1 MQNDQLD
8 RKNAVIAVRVSSDKQ
23 YDEGDSPEAQIEQ
36 LTLLANRMNARIVK
50 VFEFAESGSKLIQP
64 MQQAITY
71 CQDPKNDVQLFL
83 IKSIDRFTRGGA
95 EVYAHLKKQLDVA
108 NVRLIDNY
116 GVISH
121 NLINT
126 LEHLDIEY
134 KWSKYSPSQKSEYL
148 EAERAKDELRDILTR
163 MIGAEVRYTRL
174 GYWMRQ
180 SPLGFDSQK
189 IETKHGKR
197 SILIPHPKESVFI
210 KRLFELRALG
220 VMSDKEIID
229 DLNLR
234 GFQTRIHYIRSK
246 HDRTKVIGKRGGN
259 KLDKDA
265 MDLLLRNPIYAGIIK
280 EKWTDNKP
288 VRASFEGLVSIETF
302 NAANRGKV
310 IIIDKGGELA
320 MKIEAAPPH
329 QVNKGI
335 KNPEFPYRKYIG
347 CSKCGSA
354 MYGSSNRGYNGT
366 LYPSYSCSKGH
377 YFRVP
382 KAELESTVLNFIK
395 RISLSEQQIDM
406 ISNAVMT
413 EWERRLRSAED
424 DIAVFDKQIQELEL
438 DAEMTVRKLKMVES
452 ETAIKYMEQDLLS
465 IEKRIREL
473 KAEKE
478 AKITE
483 EPADMGKIMKRVKYF
498 LENLDQ
504 LLVKQIDPIKKAQFF
519 SVFFDRIPT
528 YEELKTGT
536 ENSAILTGVRK
547 LFELSDPYLPVMVA
561 PPRLE
566 LGTQGSS
573 GLCSTN

>member
-1 MQNDQLD
+1 MQNDQLE

-36 LTLLANRMNARIVK
+36 LTLLASRMNARIVK

-197 SILIPHPKESVFI
+197 SILVPHPKESVFI

-234 GFQTRIHYIRSK
+234 GFQTRIHYVRSK
-246 HDRTKVIGKRGGN
+246 HDRTKVVGKRGGN

-310 IIIDKGGELA
+310 VIIDKGSELD

-382 KAELESTVLNFIK
+382 KAELESTVLDFIK
-395 RISLSEQQIDM
+395 RISLSEQQIEI

-413 EWERRLRSAED
+413 EWERRLRSVED

-478 AKITE
+478 AKMTE

-547 LFELSDPYLPVMVA
+547 LFELSDPQLLGLVA

>member
-1 MQNDQLD
+1 MQNDQLE

-36 LTLLANRMNARIVK
+36 LTILANRMNARIVK

-71 CQDPKNDVQLFL
+71 CQDPKNDIQLFL

-126 LEHLDIEY
+126 LDHLDIEY

-197 SILIPHPKESVFI
+197 SILVPHPKESVFI

-234 GFQTRIHYIRSK
+234 GFQTRIHYVRSK
-246 HDRTKVIGKRGGN
+246 HDRTKVVDKRGGN

-310 IIIDKGGELA
+310 IIIDKGGELD

-354 MYGSSNRGYNGT
+354 MYGSSNRGYNGS

-382 KAELESTVLNFIK
+382 KAELESTVLDFIK
-395 RISLSEQQIDM
+395 RISLNEQQIDI
-406 ISNAVMT
+406 ISTAVMT
-413 EWERRLRSAED
+413 EWERRLRSVED

-465 IEKRIREL
+465 IEKRLREL

-478 AKITE
+478 AKMTE
-483 EPADMGKIMKRVKYF
+483 EPADMGKIMRRVKYF

-504 LLVKQIDPIKKAQFF
+504 LLVKQIDPIEKAQFF

-536 ENSAILTGVRK
+536 ENSDILTGVRK
-547 LFELSDPYLPVMVA
+547 LFELSDPQLLGLVA

-566 LGTQGSS
+566 LGTRGSS
-573 GLCSTN
+573 GRCSTN

>member
-1 MQNDQLD
+1 MQNDQLE

-36 LTLLANRMNARIVK
+36 LTILANRMNARIVK

-126 LEHLDIEY
+126 LDHLDIEY

-197 SILIPHPKESVFI
+197 SILVPHPKESVFI

-234 GFQTRIHYIRSK
+234 GFQTRIHYVRSK
-246 HDRTKVIGKRGGN
+246 HDRTKVVDKRGGN

-310 IIIDKGGELA
+310 IIIDKGGELD

-354 MYGSSNRGYNGT
+354 MYGSSNRGYNGS

-382 KAELESTVLNFIK
+382 KAELESTVLDFIK
-395 RISLSEQQIDM
+395 RISLSEQQIDI

-413 EWERRLRSAED
+413 EWERRLRSVED

-465 IEKRIREL
+465 IEKRLREL

-478 AKITE
+478 AKMTE
-483 EPADMGKIMKRVKYF
+483 EPADMGKIMRRVKYF

-547 LFELSDPYLPVMVA
+547 LFELSDPQLLGLVA

>member
-1 MQNDQLD
+1 MQNDQLE

-36 LTLLANRMNARIVK
+36 LTILANRMNARIVK

-197 SILIPHPKESVFI
+197 SILVPHPKESVFI

-246 HDRTKVIGKRGGN
+246 HDRTKVVDKRGGN

-310 IIIDKGGELA
+310 IIIDKGGELD

-354 MYGSSNRGYNGT
+354 MYGSSNRGYNGS

-382 KAELESTVLNFIK
+382 KAELESTVLDFIK
-395 RISLSEQQIDM
+395 RISLSEQQIDI
-406 ISNAVMT
+406 ISTAVMT
-413 EWERRLRSAED
+413 EWERRLRSVED

-465 IEKRIREL
+465 IEKRLREL

-478 AKITE
+478 AKMTE
-483 EPADMGKIMKRVKYF
+483 EPADMGKIMRRVKYF

-547 LFELSDPYLPVMVA
+547 LFELSDPQLLGLVA

>member
-1 MQNDQLD
+1 MQNDQLE

-36 LTLLANRMNARIVK
+36 LTILANRMNARIVK

-71 CQDPKNDVQLFL
+71 CQDPKNDIQLFL

-234 GFQTRIHYIRSK
+234 GFQTRIHYVRSK
-246 HDRTKVIGKRGGN
+246 HDRTKVVDKRGGN

-310 IIIDKGGELA
+310 IIIDKGGELD

-354 MYGSSNRGYNGT
+354 MYGSSNRGYNGS

-377 YFRVP
+377 YFRVS
-382 KAELESTVLNFIK
+382 KAELESTVLDFIK
-395 RISLSEQQIDM
+395 RISLSEQQIDI

-413 EWERRLRSAED
+413 EWERRLRSVED

-465 IEKRIREL
+465 IEKRLREL

-478 AKITE
+478 AKMTE
-483 EPADMGKIMKRVKYF
+483 EPADMGKIMRRVKYF

-547 LFELSDPYLPVMVA
+547 LFELSDPQLLGLVA

>member
-1 MQNDQLD
+1 MQNDQLE

-36 LTLLANRMNARIVK
+36 LTILANRMNARIVK

-197 SILIPHPKESVFI
+197 SILVPHPKESVFI

-234 GFQTRIHYIRSK
+234 GFQTRIHYVRSK
-246 HDRTKVIGKRGGN
+246 HDRTKVVDKRGGN

-265 MDLLLRNPIYAGIIK
+265 MDLLLRNPIYAGIIR

-288 VRASFEGLVSIETF
+288 VRASFEGLVSIDTF

-310 IIIDKGGELA
+310 VIIDNGGELD

-354 MYGSSNRGYNGT
+354 MYGSSNRGYNGS

-382 KAELESTVLNFIK
+382 KAELESTVLDFIK
-395 RISLSEQQIDM
+395 RISLSEQQIDI
-406 ISNAVMT
+406 ISTAVMT
-413 EWERRLRSAED
+413 EWERRLRSVED

-465 IEKRIREL
+465 IEKRLREL

-478 AKITE
+478 AKMTE
-483 EPADMGKIMKRVKYF
+483 EPADMGKIMRRVKYF

-547 LFELSDPYLPVMVA
+547 LFELSDPQLLGLVA

>member
-1 MQNDQLD
+1 
-8 RKNAVIAVRVSSDKQ
+8 
-23 YDEGDSPEAQIEQ
+23 
-36 LTLLANRMNARIVK
+36 
-50 VFEFAESGSKLIQP
+50 
-64 MQQAITY
+64 
-71 CQDPKNDVQLFL
+71 
-83 IKSIDRFTRGGA
+83 
-95 EVYAHLKKQLDVA
+95 
-108 NVRLIDNY
+108 
-116 GVISH
+116 
-121 NLINT
+121 
-126 LEHLDIEY
+126 
-134 KWSKYSPSQKSEYL
+134 
-148 EAERAKDELRDILTR
+148 
-163 MIGAEVRYTRL
+163 
-174 GYWMRQ
+174 
-180 SPLGFDSQK
+180 
-189 IETKHGKR
+189 
-197 SILIPHPKESVFI
+197 
-210 KRLFELRALG
+210 
-220 VMSDKEIID
+220 MSDKEIID

-234 GFQTRIHYIRSK
+234 GFQTRIHYVRSK
-246 HDRTKVIGKRGGN
+246 HDRTKVVGKRGGN

-310 IIIDKGGELA
+310 VIIDKGSELD

-354 MYGSSNRGYNGT
+354 MYGSSNRGYNGS

-382 KAELESTVLNFIK
+382 KAELESTVLDFIK
-395 RISLSEQQIDM
+395 RISLSEQQIEI

-413 EWERRLRSAED
+413 EWERRLRSVED

-465 IEKRIREL
+465 IEKRLREL

-478 AKITE
+478 AKMTE

-547 LFELSDPYLPVMVA
+547 LFELSDPQLLGLVA

-566 LGTQGSS
+566 LGEKCRWYFARKSS
-573 GLCSTN
+573 LENLFSKTKFRGRRR

>member
-1 MQNDQLD
+1 MQNDQLE

-36 LTLLANRMNARIVK
+36 LTILANSLNARIVK

-64 MQQAITY
+64 MQQAITF

-197 SILIPHPKESVFI
+197 SILVPHPKESIFI

-234 GFQTRIHYIRSK
+234 GFQTRIHYVRSK
-246 HDRTKVIGKRGGN
+246 HDRTKIVGKRGGN

-310 IIIDKGGELA
+310 VIIDKGSELD

-382 KAELESTVLNFIK
+382 KAELESTVLDFIK
-395 RISLSEQQIDM
+395 RISLSEQQIEI

-413 EWERRLRSAED
+413 EWERRLRSVED

-438 DAEMTVRKLKMVES
+438 DAELTVRKLKMVES

-478 AKITE
+478 AKMTE

-547 LFELSDPYLPVMVA
+547 LFELSDPQLLGLVA

>member
-1 MQNDQLD
+1 MQNDQLE

-36 LTLLANRMNARIVK
+36 LTLLASRMNARIVK

-197 SILIPHPKESVFI
+197 SILVPHPKESVFI

-234 GFQTRIHYIRSK
+234 GFQTRIHYVRSK
-246 HDRTKVIGKRGGN
+246 HDRTKVVGKRGGN

-280 EKWTDNKP
+280 EKWTDNRP
-288 VRASFEGLVSIETF
+288 VRASFEGLVSIDTF

-310 IIIDKGGELA
+310 VIIDKGSELD

-382 KAELESTVLNFIK
+382 KAELESTVLDFIK
-395 RISLSEQQIDM
+395 RISLSEQQIEI

-413 EWERRLRSAED
+413 EWERRLRSVED

-438 DAEMTVRKLKMVES
+438 DAEMTV
-452 ETAIKYMEQDLLS
+452 
-465 IEKRIREL
+465 
-473 KAEKE
+473 
-478 AKITE
+478 
-483 EPADMGKIMKRVKYF
+483 
-498 LENLDQ
+498 
-504 LLVKQIDPIKKAQFF
+504 
-519 SVFFDRIPT
+519 
-528 YEELKTGT
+528 
-536 ENSAILTGVRK
+536 
-547 LFELSDPYLPVMVA
+547 
-561 PPRLE
+561 
-566 LGTQGSS
+566 
-573 GLCSTN
+573 

>member
-1 MQNDQLD
+1 MQNDQLE

-50 VFEFAESGSKLIQP
+50 IFEFAESGSKLIQP

-95 EVYAHLKKQLDVA
+95 EVYAHLKKQLDFA

-197 SILIPHPKESVFI
+197 SILVPHPKESIFV
-210 KRLFELRALG
+210 KRIFELRALG

-234 GFQTRIHYIRSK
+234 GFQTRIHYVRSK
-246 HDRTKVIGKRGGN
+246 HDRTKIIGKRGGN

-265 MDLLLRNPIYAGIIK
+265 MDLLLINPIYAGIIK

-302 NAANRGKV
+302 NAANRGKIV
-310 IIIDKGGELA
+310 IIDKGGQLD

-382 KAELESTVLNFIK
+382 KAELELTVIDFIK
-395 RISLSEQQIDM
+395 RISLSEQQIDI
-406 ISNAVMT
+406 ISTAVMT
-413 EWERRLRSAED
+413 EWERRLRSVED
-424 DIAVFDKQIQELEL
+424 DIAVFNKQIKELEL

-478 AKITE
+478 AKMTE
-483 EPADMGKIMKRVKYF
+483 EPADMGKIMSRVKYF

-536 ENSAILTGVRK
+536 ENGAILTGVRK
-547 LFELSDPYLPVMVA
+547 LFELSDPQLLGLVA

>member
-1 MQNDQLD
+1 MQNDQLE

-36 LTLLANRMNARIVK
+36 LTILANRLNARIVK

-71 CQDPKNDVQLFL
+71 CQDPKNDIQLFL

-126 LEHLDIEY
+126 LDHLDIEY

-197 SILIPHPKESVFI
+197 SILAPHPKESVYI

-234 GFQTRIHYIRSK
+234 GFQTRIHYVRSK
-246 HDRTKVIGKRGGN
+246 HDRTKVVDKRGGN

-288 VRASFEGLVSIETF
+288 VQASFEGLVSIETF

-310 IIIDKGGELA
+310 IIIDKGGELD

-354 MYGSSNRGYNGT
+354 MYGSSNRGYNGS

-382 KAELESTVLNFIK
+382 KAELESTVLDFIK
-395 RISLSEQQIDM
+395 RISLSEQQIDI
-406 ISNAVMT
+406 ISTAVIT
-413 EWERRLRSAED
+413 EWERRLRSVED

-465 IEKRIREL
+465 IEKRVREL

-478 AKITE
+478 AKMTE
-483 EPADMGKIMKRVKYF
+483 EPADMGKIMRRVKYF

-547 LFELSDPYLPVMVA
+547 LFELSDPQLLGLVA

>member
-1 MQNDQLD
+1 MQNDQLE

-36 LTLLANRMNARIVK
+36 LTILANRMNARIVK

-71 CQDPKNDVQLFL
+71 CQDPKNDIQLFL

-126 LEHLDIEY
+126 LDHLDIEY

-197 SILIPHPKESVFI
+197 SILVPHPKESVFI

-234 GFQTRIHYIRSK
+234 GFQTRIHYVRSK
-246 HDRTKVIGKRGGN
+246 HDRTKVVDKRGGN

-310 IIIDKGGELA
+310 IIIDKGGELD

-354 MYGSSNRGYNGT
+354 MYGSSNRGYNGS

-382 KAELESTVLNFIK
+382 KAELESTVLDFIK
-395 RISLSEQQIDM
+395 RISLNEQQIDI
-406 ISNAVMT
+406 ISTAVMT
-413 EWERRLRSAED
+413 EWERRLRSVED

-465 IEKRIREL
+465 IEKRLREL

-478 AKITE
+478 AKMTE
-483 EPADMGKIMKRVKYF
+483 EPADMGKIMRRVKYF

-547 LFELSDPYLPVMVA
+547 LFDLSDPQLLGLVA

>member
-1 MQNDQLD
+1 MQNDQLE

-36 LTLLANRMNARIVK
+36 LTILANRMNARIVK

-197 SILIPHPKESVFI
+197 SILVPHPKESVFI

-234 GFQTRIHYIRSK
+234 GFQTRIHYVRSK
-246 HDRTKVIGKRGGN
+246 HDRTKVVDKRGGN

-310 IIIDKGGELA
+310 IIIDKGGELD

-354 MYGSSNRGYNGT
+354 MYGSSNRGYNGS

-382 KAELESTVLNFIK
+382 KAELESTVLDFIK
-395 RISLSEQQIDM
+395 RISLSEQQIDI
-406 ISNAVMT
+406 ISTAVMT
-413 EWERRLRSAED
+413 EWERRLRSVED

-452 ETAIKYMEQDLLS
+452 ETAINYMEQDLLS
-465 IEKRIREL
+465 IEKRLREL

-478 AKITE
+478 AKMTE
-483 EPADMGKIMKRVKYF
+483 EPADMGKIMRRVKYF

-547 LFELSDPYLPVMVA
+547 LFELSDPQLLGLVA